1 MSYLIF
7 RVVFYVIRRIVKGEL
22 EMNAVYPGLP
32 LFYSLDDGESWL
44 QYKTK
49 VKVDVKS
56 GIKLMSK

>member
-1 MSYLIF
+1 
-7 RVVFYVIRRIVKGEL
+7 
-22 EMNAVYPGLP
+22 MNAVYPGLP
-32 LFYSLDDGESWL
+32 LFYSLDDGKSWL